1 MLKKKIT
8 ALFAVLIICIAGL
21 SPVSAASRS
30 IEPYWIQLLSI
41 ACSLEEHN
49 GWFSNTRI
57 YAEAKCKSTSYNAYL
72 TVTIQKKSGSQYID
86 TDNSWTAGPNFSA
99 KIDKNFSLDSGNYI
113 AHCVAVVTD
122 SSGHIIETIEKDSSP
137 YIVY

>member
-1 MLKKKIT
+1 MKKRIA
-8 ALFAVLIICIAGL
+8 ALFAVLIICI
-21 SPVSAASRS
+21 SSVSSVSAASKT

-41 ACSLEEHN
+41 ACSLEENN

-72 TVTIQKKSGSQYID
+72 TVTIQKKSGSKYID
-86 TDNSWTAGPNFSA
+86 TDSSWTAGPDTA
-99 KIDKNFSLDSGNYI
+99 AIIDKKCSLDPGNYI

-122 SSGHIIETIEKDSSP
+122 SSGHIIETITKDSSA
-137 YIVY
+137 YIVV